1 MQPPKEMNFSSA
13 GFDSTLLHTR
23 SVESSSGGGGGGKNR
38 NLGKPSIKKKTEFCE

>member
-23 SVESSSGGGGGGKNR
+23 SVESSSGGGGGGNGGGASGCG
-38 NLGKPSIKKKTEFCE
+38 GKVMRVN